1 MNMILSPVP
10 RGNGAFVVHTQ
21 LAKYISN
28 YQLISYSPKRSFFPL
43 SYYPLGRR
51 LPAKVIHA
59 IPESAIFHRR
69 KGVPLV
75 VTAHGFTLDQAIYPY
90 SSVLQNLHAKTDL
103 WWLYQQATRR
113 ADVLTTV
120 SHATAAALT
129 QAFGITQPITV
140 IYNGVD
146 ETLFVPG
153 APRDD
158 GEIRVLFSGNA
169 KRRKGVQWLLPMVA
183 GLDASI
189 SIHYTAGL
197 QEEAAVGL
205 HPRLRALGRVAH
217 PAMPKLYQS
226 MDMLLLPS
234 VTEGHSIAVLEAMAS
249 GLPVVASDLP
259 ALREQIVHGEGGFLC
274 PVGDVEAFVNA
285 IQTLATDAVLRQR
298 MGAFNRAQVETRFR
312 LVTTV
317 AAYQALFD
325 EMA

>member
-1 MNMILSPVP
+1 MIVSPIP
-10 RGNGAFVVHTQ
+10 HGSGAFVVHSA
-21 LAKYISN
+21 LAQYLPN
-28 YQLISYSPKRSFFPL
+28 YKVVACSPKRSFFPPAF
-43 SYYPLGRR
+43 YPLGRD

-59 IPESAIFHRR
+59 VPESAIFHRR

-75 VTAHGFTLDQAIYPY
+75 VTAHGFTLDKSVYPH
-90 SSVLQNLHAKTDL
+90 SSPLQNFHAKTDL
-103 WWLYQQATRR
+103 WWLYQQAARR

-120 SHATAAALT
+120 SHATAEALGE
-129 QAFGITQPITV
+129 AFGITQPIKV

-146 ETLFVPG
+146 ETLFVPVE
-153 APRDD
+153 PRED
-158 GEIRVLFSGNA
+158 GEVRVLFSGNA
-169 KRRKGVQWLLPMVA
+169 KRRKGVQWLLPILA
-183 GLDASI
+183 GLEESI

-197 QEEAAVGL
+197 QEQAAVGS

-226 MDMLLLPS
+226 MDILLLPS

-274 PVGDVEAFVNA
+274 PVGNVEAFAAA
-285 IQTLATDAVLRQR
+285 IQTLADDAALRLR

-312 LVTTV
+312 LTTTV
-317 AAYQALFD
+317 AAYQALFND
-325 EMA
+325 IG